1 MDFVRWGM
9 QDAQPRFNKGRL
21 MENAVEFF
29 KPRQDHH
36 KTFDLDVCHPDAQ
49 FIAAARTA
57 LPEALEQLEWH
68 EINQKQLEDQ
78 CDSLIDE
85 NDSLRKQ
92 ITSLEKSLR
101 IACEG
106 LKEVQS

>member
-1 MDFVRWGM
+1 MDIKRLRELCDKATPGPWEVVKKGNTVPSLAIPGVCSGLSPKKA
-9 QDAQPRFNKGRL
+9 DA
-21 MENAVEFF
+21 E
-29 KPRQDHH
+29 
-36 KTFDLDVCHPDAQ
+36 

-78 CDSLIDE
+78 CDRLIDE
-85 NDSLRKQ
+85 NDSLIKQ
-92 ITSLEKSLR
+92 IASLGKSLH

-106 LKEVQS
+106 LKEVQDD